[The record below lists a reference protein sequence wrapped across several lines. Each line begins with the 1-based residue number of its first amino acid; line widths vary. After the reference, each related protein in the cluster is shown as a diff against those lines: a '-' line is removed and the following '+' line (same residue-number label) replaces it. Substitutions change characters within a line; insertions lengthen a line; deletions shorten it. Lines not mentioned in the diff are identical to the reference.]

1 MPPEEDHVAADV
13 TPHAPIVLSND
24 ELEMVIDVDG
34 AGLARITHLR
44 PATARNGA
52 APSAV
57 HSGRDSARLA
67 LADVILAGEGR
78 AWSGRRYCESA
89 TTPRLRYQGHEHSEV
104 HDAAQVW
111 RQLRVDLA
119 DSVTGLHAQVF
130 YRVPARTGVLRS
142 WVVLANRGRAPLTV
156 QSVTSFLCGGLPGD
170 AGADDSRGVDEMEAL
185 DVLWAD
191 NEWLAEGR
199 WQRRS
204 LREVLP
210 DLNRPADGANP
221 RGMFG
226 LTSVGTWSSGSYLP
240 MGAMVSRS
248 NGRCFA
254 WQIEHNGAWHW
265 QVGEHAP
272 GGAVY
277 LALTGPTDTEHHW
290 HLTLPPD
297 ETFSTVPAAV
307 AVSHHGLD
315 DALARLTAYRRA
327 IRRPHDDHHRLPVI
341 FNDYMNTLM
350 GEPTTDRLLPLID
363 AAAAAGAEYFCIDA
377 GWYAELEE
385 PWWDTVG
392 EWKPATTRFPHGI
405 TEVLDR
411 IRAHAM
417 VPGLW
422 LEPEVVGVASPVAG
436 RLPDEAFFCRN
447 GQRVVEHG
455 RYHLDLRHPAAAKH
469 LDEVIDVLVTEFGIG
484 YFKLDYNING
494 GPGTDTGGLS
504 AGAGLLGHNRAH
516 LDWLDAVLDR
526 HPGLVIEN
534 CASGGARMDY
544 AMLARLQLQS
554 TSDQQDFLRYA
565 AIAAAAPAAVTP
577 EQCAVWAYPQPD
589 FTDDEIAFTLCS
601 ALLGRIHLSGHLD
614 RMTDEQRRLVA
625 EAVTVYKGIRPELA
639 QAVPGWPLGLPRWT
653 APWLAL
659 AMNSPT
665 ATYVLAWH
673 RGSLT
678 ADGPAVSG
686 TLVSNPAREVVLP
699 VPHLAGRPVTPKIIY
714 PASASA
720 DVRWDAE
727 GGDLAITL
735 GAAPAAC
742 LIRLGLTR
750 N

>member
-1 MPPEEDHVAADV
+1 MAADV
-13 TPHAPIVLSND
+13 TPQAPIVLSTD
-24 ELEMVIDVDG
+24 ELDLVIDIDSAGIARLTRLSAATALNGPGPRAAPSGRDG
-34 AGLARITHLR
+34 AG
-44 PATARNGA
+44 P
-52 APSAV
+52 
-57 HSGRDSARLA
+57 A

-89 TTPRLRYQGHEHSEV
+89 IAPRLRYDGHEHSEV
-104 HDAAQVW
+104 YEGTAPW
-111 RQLRVDLA
+111 RQLQVNLA
-119 DSVTGLHAQVF
+119 DVVTGLKVQVF
-130 YRVPARTGVLRS
+130 YRIPADTGVLRS
-142 WVVLANRGRAPLTV
+142 WVVLANRGPAALTV
-156 QSVTSFLCGGLPGD
+156 ESVTSFLCGGLPGG
-170 AGADDSRGVDEMEAL
+170 AGADDSGGADELETL
-185 DVLWAD
+185 DVLWGG

-199 WQRRS
+199 WQQQS

-210 DLNRPADGANP
+210 DLNRSAHGGDP

-240 MGAMVSRS
+240 MGALVSRRD
-248 NGRCFA
+248 GRCWL

-265 QVGEHAP
+265 QVGEHAQ
-272 GGAVY
+272 GAAY
-277 LALTGPTDTEHHW
+277 LALLGPTDTEHHW
-290 HLTLPPD
+290 HLTLAPG
-297 ETFSTVPAAV
+297 ETFSTVPVAV
-307 AVSHHGLD
+307 AVSD
-315 DALARLTAYRRA
+315 DGFDGAVARLTAYRRT
-327 IRRPHDDHHRLPVI
+327 IRRPHDDHRRLPVI

-350 GEPTTDRLLPLID
+350 GEPTTDRLLPLVE

-377 GWYAELEE
+377 GWYAEMEE

-411 IRAHAM
+411 IRALGM

-455 RYHLDLRHPAAAKH
+455 RYHLDLRHPAAVKH
-469 LDEVIDVLVTEFGIG
+469 LDEVIDVLVTELGIG

-544 AMLARLQLQS
+544 AMLSRLQLQS
-554 TSDQQDFLRYA
+554 TSDQQDFLRNA
-565 AIAAAAPAAVTP
+565 AIAAAAPAAVVP
-577 EQCAVWAYPQPD
+577 EQGAVWAYPQPG
-589 FTDDEIAFTLCS
+589 FTDDEITFTLCN
-601 ALLGRIHLSGHLD
+601 AMLGRVHLSGHLD
-614 RMTDEQRRLVA
+614 RMTDRQCRLVA
-625 EAVTVYKGIRPELA
+625 EAVSVYKGIRPDLA
-639 QAVPGWPLGLPRWT
+639 RAVPIWPLGLPRWT

-659 AMNSPT
+659 ALHAP
-665 ATYVLAWH
+665 ATTYLLVWH

-678 ADGPAVSG
+678 ADGAAARG
-686 TLVSNPAREVVLP
+686 TPMNDPGRTVVLAL
-699 VPHLAGRPVTPKIIY
+699 PHLAGRPVTAKVIY
-714 PASASA
+714 PASTSA
-720 DVRWDAE
+720 HVSWDAE
-727 GGDLAITL
+727 QAGLTVTL

-742 LIRLGLTR
+742 LIRLGLTGA
-750 N
+750 